1 MAFPPIPRPSRTLSA
16 ALLGLLVLGVPLE
29 ARPKKRR
36 PAPRASIK
44 VDPLPP
50 KKALEGP
57 TWWFLSGGLI
67 SGGHVPAAH
76 RAQWPLWMQALCGPR
91 RDVPAKALAE
101 ADLDKVPDVFLV
113 RAMDLLRERE
123 IFTPRLLAQATEIG
137 YTADAAPWGR
147 ARTAYQVAYLSTHP
161 LPVQDWRT
169 CSLLLSQLA
178 GEGEL
183 PLVRRLLQRS
193 GFPGDAA
200 LNASFLRR
208 LEAKDAS
215 GAETASVWDGS
226 RPSEER
232 FLALRRVRLSGPEK
246 AALLPALKGTDSFG
260 EAVLLGV
267 QSGWISLANPLVD
280 EAIAHPGRPKGQ
292 NPWFLVNLGERA
304 SDLLWMRAV
313 EALQS
318 GRRDLAERWAGEL
331 LTRFPDSWYAW
342 QAAYLRNRS
351 GDPEPSR
358 LKIPGDITF
367 CNAERLGAR
376 MPSADRPW
384 PEPFRSLA
392 EQGRYDLILARVD
405 PEKQTALYLRAA
417 HMAAQQDLVVRHF
430 AIHKDCSLE
439 TLAFLYPTSPVPT
452 LATLIREEGCE
463 GIVDP
468 AFVLAVMKNESQFQP
483 TATSGAKAMGL
494 LQLLQPTFRSMV
506 GRKADIRDP
515 ETNIRAALRYFKRI
529 AKVANLQGEPEAIRY
544 AYIVAGYHAGEGRA
558 RRWHAD
564 TQARLG
570 SRTGPA
576 EMLQRTEA
584 IPFTSTRQYVLRVL
598 GDRRLFL
605 RVMR

>member
-1 MAFPPIPRPSRTLSA
+1 MAFSLIPHPSRVLSTA
-16 ALLGLLVLGVPLE
+16 ILSLLVLGLPLE

-36 PAPRASIK
+36 PAPRASLK
-44 VDPLPP
+44 VDPLPAR
-50 KKALEGP
+50 KALEGP
-57 TWWFLSGGLI
+57 TRWLLSGGLI
-67 SGGHVPAAH
+67 SGGHVSAAH

-91 RDVPAKALAE
+91 RDVQARALAE

-113 RAMDLLRERE
+113 RAVDLLRERQV
-123 IFTPRLLAQATEIG
+123 FTPRLLAQATQIG
-137 YTADAAPWGR
+137 YTADAASWGR
-147 ARTAYQVAYLSTHP
+147 TRTAYQVAYLSTHP

-178 GEGEL
+178 GEGEA
-183 PLVRRLLQRS
+183 PLVRRLLQSS

-208 LEAKDAS
+208 LESQDDS
-215 GAETASVWDGS
+215 GAAKGLVWDAG

-232 FLALRRVRLSGPEK
+232 FLALRRARLSDREK
-246 AALLPALKGTDSFG
+246 EALLPALKGTDSFG

-267 QSGWISLANPLVD
+267 QSGWITLASPRVD

-292 NPWFLVNLGERA
+292 SPWFLVNLGERA

-313 EALQS
+313 DALQS
-318 GRRDLAERWAGEL
+318 GRWDLAERWAGEL

-342 QAAYLRNRS
+342 HAAYLRSRS
-351 GDPEPSR
+351 GDPQPHR

-367 CNAERLGAR
+367 CNAERLGSR
-376 MPSADRPW
+376 MQPAERPW

-405 PEKQTALYLRAA
+405 PEKQTVLYLRAA

-430 AIHKDCSLE
+430 AIHKDCSPE
-439 TLAFLYPTSPVPT
+439 TLAFLYPTSPVPM

-483 TATSGAKAMGL
+483 SATSGAKAMGL
-494 LQLLQPTFRSMV
+494 LQLLKPTFVSMV
-506 GRKADIRDP
+506 GRNADIRDP

-529 AKVANLQGEPEAIRY
+529 AKTASLQGEPEAIRY

-558 RRWHAD
+558 KRWHAES
-564 TQARLG
+564 QARFG

-576 EMLQRTEA
+576 EMLLRTEA

-598 GDRRLFL
+598 GDRRLF
-605 RVMR
+605 RQVMR